1 MKKGIKINRQSL
13 EEKFFNNLIKS
24 DNCWEWTG
32 RKNKAGYGYI
42 YHKKALVASR
52 VSFELYNNREIKEGN
67 FACHR
72 CDNTSC
78 VNPNHIFE
86 GTPLDNTRDMDN
98 KGRRKNGTYNPIS
111 FNNLKNNKKTMWYNN
126 II

>member
-1 MKKGIKINRQSL
+1 MIKGIKINRLSL

-24 DNCWEWTG
+24 DNCWEWIG

-52 VSFELYNNREIKEGN
+52 VSFELFNNKKIKEGN
-67 FACHR
+67 YACHR
-72 CDNTSC
+72 CDNPSC

-86 GTPLDNTRDMDN
+86 GTPFDNVKDMEN
-98 KGRRKNGTYNPIS
+98 KGRRKNGSYNPICL
-111 FNNLKNNKKTMWYNN
+111 NNLKKGKKTMWYDKS
-126 II
+126 I

>member
-13 EEKFFNNLIKS
+13 KEKFFNNLIKS

-52 VSFELYNNREIKEGN
+52 VAFELYNNREIKEGN
-67 FACHR
+67 YACHR

-86 GTPLDNTRDMDN
+86 GTPLDNTRDMEN
-98 KGRRKNGTYNPIS
+98 KGRRRQGKLNPIS
-111 FNNLKNNKKTMWYNN
+111 LNNLKGNKKTMWYHN